1 MCGCMFCGVIV
12 FVMVWYHTSTVCYTV
27 SILYFTLLFGIV
39 RYIEV
44 WQIYEYVRYGVVPF
58 YNLHTYLGTL
68 VMMWYNTVFQGKL
81 VRRYLIVQHIMARHK
96 CGVWQRAIFGQSR
109 SKLYIEQAASIV
121 VSCVT
126 HYAPR
131 TMH

>member
-1 MCGCMFCGVIV
+1 
-12 FVMVWYHTSTVCYTV
+12 MVWYHTSTVCYTV
-27 SILYFTLLFGIV
+27 SILYFTLLF

-81 VRRYLIVQHIMARHK
+81 VRMYLIVQHIMARHK
-96 CGVWQRAIFGQSR
+96 CGVWQRAIFGQSK
-109 SKLYIEQAASIV
+109 SKQPPSSSP
-121 VSCVT
+121 VS
-126 HYAPR
+126 R
-131 TMH
+131 TMHHAPCTNLHSDAYVTCNSVN